1 MCRTK
6 QSLSGDNKSVHK
18 VINYSTGIFFFFFF
32 SFFLFCFLFFGLKA
46 IYVHLSPSSELTGA
60 LEFIDDFFL
69 LYAPVLK
76 PDCHLSLCQVCLRR
90 YPSPFVFGDEFIG
103 GIFSFQFLEL
113 HLGVWHT
120 LLSPTTHRVVS
131 TRDSFWKIKHVSS
144 LIWWIDLKNA
154 PTNIFLKSPNAKWSG
169 GKNNLIYIS
178 PASTCFCKFNY
189 TRRQRLHISV
199 WINKKIKKET

>member
-103 GIFSFQFLEL
+103 GIFSFQFFEL

-154 PTNIFLKSPNAKWSG
+154 STNIFLKSPNAKWSG
-169 GKNNLIYIS
+169 GKKQPDIYK
-178 PASTCFCKFNY
+178 PCKHVFL
-189 TRRQRLHISV
+189 QV
-199 WINKKIKKET
+199 